1 MNTISATRL
10 SLLFTGLSLLSINTS
25 LSAAEVQWKKDLKQA
40 ATQAAQEKKPM
51 LVMVSASWCGYCQQ
65 MLKTTFRDEKVA
77 GHLNQCFVPVYLDAD
92 QHPELVEQLEVE
104 GLPTTL
110 IISPEMKILERHSGY
125 QSAGELNGQIV
136 KVCNHT
142 TPAPP
147 AKGIPAR
154 AASVRPAP
162 TTMFDG
168 TCLVSL
174 RDDGKLV
181 KGRGE
186 FSSQY
191 KNATVTFASAEHKRR
206 FDAQPE
212 LYWPVADGLCLV
224 SHHKE
229 RTQRAGAP
237 VLAMI
242 YADRVWFFAD
252 KSHQDEFVKD
262 PKSYLRI
269 AANPDGSA
277 AAFK

>member
-1 MNTISATRL
+1 MNRFSALRPGL
-10 SLLFTGLSLLSINTS
+10 FFLGFALL
-25 LSAAEVQWKKDLKQA
+25 AAGSPLAATEVQWKKDLKQA
-40 ATQAAQEKKPM
+40 ATQAAKEQKPM
-51 LVMVSASWCGYCQQ
+51 LVMVSAPWCGYCQQ

-92 QHPELVEQLEVE
+92 EYPELVEQLEVE

-110 IISPEMKILERHSGY
+110 IISPEMKVLERHSGY
-125 QSAGELNGQIV
+125 QSAGQLNGQIV
-136 KVCNHT
+136 KVCNHDT
-142 TPAPP
+142 RPP
-147 AKGIPAR
+147 AKNVPAKAASARPAR
-154 AASVRPAP
+154 P
-162 TTMFDG
+162 MFGG

-181 KGRGE
+181 QGRGE

-191 KNATVTFASAEHKRR
+191 QDAVVVFASAEHKRR

-212 LYWPVADGLCLV
+212 LYWPVANGLCLV

-229 RTQRAGAP
+229 HTQREGAP

-252 KSHQDEFVKD
+252 KSHQDEFVKN

-269 AANPDGSA
+269 AGNTEHSSP
-277 AAFK
+277 AFK